1 MVLICEKYGWTYEQY
16 MEQPNFFIEL
26 IIQKIKVD
34 NQKEENISKK
44 K

>member
-16 MEQPNFFIEL
+16 MEQPEFFIEL

-34 NQKEENISKK
+34 NQREEHQNKK
-44 K
+44 